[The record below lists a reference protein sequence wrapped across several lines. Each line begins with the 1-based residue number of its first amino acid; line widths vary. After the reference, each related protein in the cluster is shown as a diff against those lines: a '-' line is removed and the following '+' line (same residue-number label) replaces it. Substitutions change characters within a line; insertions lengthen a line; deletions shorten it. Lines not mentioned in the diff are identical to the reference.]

1 MQIRNL
7 YYSIFVLCVTLMI
20 LLTMPACGQ
29 NTQPG
34 SIMPVT
40 DIDLGVT
47 ALTLDPGESYSFQI
61 TYEPA
66 DSAVRT
72 LSWYVTDENVV
83 RVDPM
88 TDTVTALEEG
98 EARIFAESM
107 DGSSYAVCTVTVGSA
122 ISKDGSAMK
131 SGSDVLGLSARDL
144 KKVTAASLKDYI
156 NFLADSALGEDGLNN
171 ATP

>member
-1 MQIRNL
+1 MQIRNRW
-7 YYSIFVLCVTLMI
+7 YSIFVFGIMFLFHLTLPAAAQDIKPVSNSSVTR
-20 LLTMPACGQ
+20 
-29 NTQPG
+29 
-34 SIMPVT
+34 
-40 DIDLGVT
+40 IDLGVT
-47 ALTLDPGESYSFQI
+47 DLALDPGESYAFHI

-66 DSAVRT
+66 DPAVRT

-88 TDTVTALEEG
+88 TDTVMALEEG

-131 SGSDVLGLSARDL
+131 SGSDVLGLSARGSE
-144 KKVTAASLKDYI
+144 KKSLRQV
-156 NFLADSALGEDGLNN
+156 
-171 ATP
+171 